1 MKAAAGAFRQGV
13 FESYRAPLSKM
24 FIPVNRQATA
34 SRRRSARNRSELAG
48 LIPNHADLGFE
59 VINAGAASDSL
70 IQKSK

>member
-1 MKAAAGAFRQGV
+1 
-13 FESYRAPLSKM
+13 M